1 MTESLTAEYISGIS
15 DARQLMRASLP
26 DWQREHGEAAHES
39 LCRDMLASTL
49 HALKQPGY
57 PKLIRDGWRGERD
70 FWLGQLKRYG

>member
-1 MTESLTAEYISGIS
+1 MTDSVTAEYIDGIS
-15 DARQLMRASLP
+15 DARRIMRASLP
-26 DWQREHGEAAHES
+26 DWPDHES